1 MSFPFQLTYYV
12 QHDSASLAAH
22 LTSKRAISCFN
33 DKVFKPQGRMAP
45 LVNVQ
50 LLAEGFEWPLRHLE
64 QEATSSA
71 RAKDGTGMQRHKTG
85 SMVHLAEHL

>member
-1 MSFPFQLTYYV
+1 
-12 QHDSASLAAH
+12 
-22 LTSKRAISCFN
+22 
-33 DKVFKPQGRMAP
+33 MAP

-71 RAKDGTGMQRHKTG
+71 SAEDGMRKQRHKTG
-85 SMVHLAEHL
+85 SMGHLVERLWGIEKGTALLKPSVL

>member
-1 MSFPFQLTYYV
+1 
-12 QHDSASLAAH
+12 
-22 LTSKRAISCFN
+22 
-33 DKVFKPQGRMAP
+33 MAP

-85 SMVHLAEHL
+85 SMVHLVERLWGI